1 MSQRLTREERIEIVL
16 MSGELSNRV
25 IAADFNA
32 RHPTRPPISHATV
45 SKLLAKFRETG
56 SVLDLPKCGRMKT
69 VTNEETS
76 VAVLASFSK
85 SPQRST
91 RRMSLESGISRTS
104 LRRILATHK
113 WHPYKLQLL
122 QHLNEDDPDRR
133 TKFAEWAKQ
142 KLEQA
147 PQFTQK
153 ILFSD
158 EANFYVNEVNK
169 QNHCYWS
176 DINPHWIHPSKTAG
190 TKKLMKYNADYD
202 LSAKQGADTLAFI
215 ALLEEKLYPALLHT
229 FWVDAEN
236 YSNVTRPWFASR
248 IPFPLNFYLPGRKSS
263 EAVNRILLTQGRPP
277 LYSISE
283 IEAKIYSDAK
293 ECLNLLSYRLGSS
306 EYFFGNTPTSLD
318 AFIFGFLG
326 PLHKIHLPSGQL
338 QQHLKQLTNLC
349 HFCDNIISTFFM
361 PNASGHLEVLQV
373 LDDLFPAAL
382 LVVAEEPPIWAQQ
395 WLQDPL
401 VVSLD
406 PNRAVSKSHGAL
418 QESKELLQPGEA
430 AT

>member
-1 MSQRLTREERIEIVL
+1 MRALKNMAAPMELRCWGAGWGLPSVHTETLIVL
-16 MSGELSNRV
+16 
-25 IAADFNA
+25 AY
-32 RHPTRPPISHATV
+32 
-45 SKLLAKFRETG
+45 AKFSGADLKIHVVDCTWKTLTG
-56 SVLDLPKCGRMKT
+56 TIPALVL
-69 VTNEETS
+69 EET
-76 VAVLASFSK
+76 VVTGHVEILNH
-85 SPQRST
+85 
-91 RRMSLESGISRTS
+91 
-104 LRRILATHK
+104 LR
-113 WHPYKLQLL
+113 
-122 QHLNEDDPDRR
+122 
-133 TKFAEWAKQ
+133 KQ
-142 KLEQA
+142 
-147 PQFTQK
+147 
-153 ILFSD
+153 
-158 EANFYVNEVNK
+158 
-169 QNHCYWS
+169 
-176 DINPHWIHPSKTAG
+176 
-190 TKKLMKYNADYD
+190 KYNADYD

-361 PNASGHLEVLQV
+361 PNASGFGSFGQEAVDANLQKLTQLVNKESNLIEKMDDNLRSSPQHRSRKSNNMRSSRVLNGG
-373 LDDLFPAAL
+373 D
-382 LVVAEEPPIWAQQ
+382 ESS
-395 WLQDPL
+395 
-401 VVSLD
+401 VS
-406 PNRAVSKSHGAL
+406 A
-418 QESKELLQPGEA
+418 
-430 AT
+430 